1 MKVPRSGV
9 LNGTAVLTGTAR
21 RVARLGWVWLRDPEA
36 RREERAASSLVVF
49 IMFFPLIVGAFGFG
63 IDISKNIWVRTSIQ
77 NAVDSSAVGGAGV
90 TVIDKKGVLLVDQA
104 LAPGEMRKLYA
115 LNRADNPGLS
125 CNGDRVLVKGTS
137 EVRCWT
143 GEKAQADKD
152 PADKDPATGLY
163 TRTLFAVH
171 EESKNAFLGFLGQPI
186 QNYWLQG
193 KAKVSRATE

>member
-1 MKVPRSGV
+1 MKVPRS
-9 LNGTAVLTGTAR
+9 LVLTGTAR

-63 IDISKNIWVRTSIQ
+63 IDISKNIWIRTSIQ

-90 TVIDKKGVLLVDQA
+90 TVIDKKGVLLVDKA
-104 LAPGEMRKLYA
+104 LAPGQMRKLYA

-125 CNGDRVLVKGTS
+125 CKGDRVLIKGTS

-152 PADKDPATGLY
+152 PATGLY
-163 TRTLFAVH
+163 TRTLFVVH

-186 QNYWLQG
+186 QKYWLQG